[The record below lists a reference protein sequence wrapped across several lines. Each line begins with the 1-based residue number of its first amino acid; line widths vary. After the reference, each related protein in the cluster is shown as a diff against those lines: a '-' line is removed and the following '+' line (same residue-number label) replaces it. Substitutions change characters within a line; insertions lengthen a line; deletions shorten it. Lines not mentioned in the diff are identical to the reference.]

1 MSALLEV
8 RNLETWYG
16 PIAAMQGVNLQV
28 EKGQMV
34 AVLGANGAGKT
45 TLLNTLAGVID
56 PFKGQVLLNAQAIQG
71 LDADEV
77 CRRGL
82 VLVPEGRQIY
92 PFLSVRENLNMGAYT
107 RRDADGVQQDL
118 ERVFQWFPRLLERA
132 QQHAGL
138 LSGGEQQMLAIGRA
152 YMAQPQLLMLDE
164 PSLGLSPLLTK
175 DIFNIISRIRDE
187 TGTSVLV
194 VEQNAAIAL
203 AHADYGY
210 IMELGRIVAADSC
223 AVLSQKADVREAYLG
238 GHGAQGVSGTT
249 QRWKRR
255 KTWR

>member
-1 MSALLEV
+1 MGALLEV

-16 PIAAMQGVNLQV
+16 PIAAMQGVNLKV

-34 AVLGANGAGKT
+34 TVLGANGAGKT

-56 PFKGQVLLNAQAIQG
+56 PFKGQVLLSNQVIHG

-107 RRDADGVQQDL
+107 RRDAEGIRQDL

-138 LSGGEQQMLAIGRA
+138 LSGGEQQMLAIGRGL
-152 YMAQPQLLMLDE
+152 MSEPVLLIMDE
-164 PSLGLSPLLTK
+164 PSLGLSPLLVEQMFEL
-175 DIFNIISRIRDE
+175 IVRINRE
-187 TGTSVLV
+187 GLPILLM
-194 VEQNAAIAL
+194 EQNAVQTLAIAHR
-203 AHADYGY
+203 AY
-210 IMELGRIVAADSC
+210 IIENGAVALQGAAADL
-223 AVLSQKADVREAYLG
+223 ARDPELRRNYLG
-238 GHGAQGVSGTT
+238 L
-249 QRWKRR
+249 
-255 KTWR
+255 

>member
-1 MSALLEV
+1 MTVLLEV

-16 PIAAMQGVNLQV
+16 PIVAMQGVNLQV
-28 EKGQMV
+28 SPGQMV

-56 PFKGQVLLNAQAIQG
+56 PFKGQVLFQGDVISG
-71 LDADEV
+71 LDADAV

-92 PFLSVRENLNMGAYT
+92 PFLTVRENIAMGAYT
-107 RRDADGVQQDL
+107 RKDRAQVQDDIQ
-118 ERVFQWFPRLLERA
+118 RVYQWFPRLKERE

-152 YMAQPQLLMLDE
+152 YMARPQLLMLDE
-164 PSLGLSPLLTK
+164 PSLGLSPILTK
-175 DIFNIISRIRDE
+175 EIFALISRIRRE
-187 TGTSVLV
+187 TGTAILV

-203 AHADYGY
+203 AHADDGY
-210 IMELGRIVAADSC
+210 IMELGRIVAADTC
-223 AVLSQKADVREAYLG
+223 AALSEKADVCEAYLG
-238 GHGAQGVSGTT
+238 GHAGTGRSGTA

>member
-28 EKGQMV
+28 AKGQMV
-34 AVLGANGAGKT
+34 TVLGANGAGKT

-56 PFKGQVLLNAQAIQG
+56 PFKGQVLLNNQTIHG

-107 RRDADGVQQDL
+107 RRDTEGIRQDL
-118 ERVFQWFPRLLERA
+118 ERVFQWFPRVVAPVPANAETIERRA
-132 QQHAGL
+132 PGL
-138 LSGGEQQMLAIGRA
+138 VEWHRRRA
-152 YMAQPQLLMLDE
+152 VCRP
-164 PSLGLSPLLTK
+164 P
-175 DIFNIISRIRDE
+175 
-187 TGTSVLV
+187 
-194 VEQNAAIAL
+194 
-203 AHADYGY
+203 
-210 IMELGRIVAADSC
+210 C
-223 AVLSQKADVREAYLG
+223 
-238 GHGAQGVSGTT
+238 
-249 QRWKRR
+249 
-255 KTWR
+255 

>member
-1 MSALLEV
+1 MDVLLQV
-8 RNLETWYG
+8 KNLETWYG
-16 PIAAMQGVNLQV
+16 PIVAMQGVNIEV
-28 EKGQMV
+28 RKGRMV

-56 PFKGQVLLNAQAIQG
+56 PFKGQVLFEGNPVQG

-82 VLVPEGRQIY
+82 VLVPEGRQVF
-92 PFLSVRENLNMGAYT
+92 PFLSVRDNLAMGAYT
-107 RRDADGVQQDL
+107 RRDVDGVRTDL
-118 ERVFQWFPRLLERA
+118 AQVLEWFPRLKEREH
-132 QQHAGL
+132 QHAGL

-152 YMAQPQLLMLDE
+152 VLAQPRLLMLDE
-164 PSLGLSPLLTK
+164 PSLGLSPLLTRE
-175 DIFNIISRIRDE
+175 IFSIISRIRDE
-187 TGTSVLV
+187 TGTAILV

-203 AHADYGY
+203 RHADDGY
-210 IMELGRIVAADSC
+210 IMELGRIVAADTC
-223 AVLSQKADVREAYLG
+223 DALARKADVRESYLG
-238 GHGAQGVSGTT
+238 GGHQQGVSGTT

>member
-1 MSALLEV
+1 MGFLLEV
-8 RNLETWYG
+8 QNLETWYG

-28 EKGQMV
+28 SPGQMV
-34 AVLGANGAGKT
+34 TVLGANGAGKT

-56 PFKGQVLLNAQAIQG
+56 PFKGQVRFNGQPVHG

-92 PFLSVRENLNMGAYT
+92 PFLSVRENLQMGAYT
-107 RRDADGVQQDL
+107 RRDSEGVREDL
-118 ERVFQWFPRLLERA
+118 ARVQAWFPRLQERE

-152 YMAQPQLLMLDE
+152 YMARPKLLMLDE

-175 DIFNIISRIRDE
+175 EIFNIISRIRQE
-187 TGTSVLV
+187 TGTAVLV

-203 AHADYGY
+203 AHADFGY
-210 IMELGRIVAADSC
+210 IMELGRIVAADTC
-223 AVLSQKADVREAYLG
+223 QALSQKADVREAYLG
-238 GHGAQGVSGTT
+238 GPAAQGLSGTS
-249 QRWKRR
+249 QRWKRL

>member
-34 AVLGANGAGKT
+34 TVLGANGAGKT

-56 PFKGQVLLNAQAIQG
+56 PFKGQVLLNNQTIHG

-82 VLVPEGRQIY
+82 VLVPEGRQIS

-107 RRDADGVQQDL
+107 RRDA
-118 ERVFQWFPRLLERA
+118 
-132 QQHAGL
+132 
-138 LSGGEQQMLAIGRA
+138 
-152 YMAQPQLLMLDE
+152 
-164 PSLGLSPLLTK
+164 
-175 DIFNIISRIRDE
+175 
-187 TGTSVLV
+187 
-194 VEQNAAIAL
+194 
-203 AHADYGY
+203 
-210 IMELGRIVAADSC
+210 
-223 AVLSQKADVREAYLG
+223 
-238 GHGAQGVSGTT
+238 
-249 QRWKRR
+249 
-255 KTWR
+255 

>member
-1 MSALLEV
+1 MNALLEV

-56 PFKGQVLLNAQAIQG
+56 PFKGQVLLNQQTIHG

-92 PFLSVRENLNMGAYT
+92 PFLSVKENLNMGAYT
-107 RRDADGVQQDL
+107 RRDADGVQKDL
-118 ERVFQWFPRLLERA
+118 ERIFQWFPRLLERA

-175 DIFNIISRIRDE
+175 EIFNIISRIRAE

-203 AHADYGY
+203 AHADFGY

-238 GHGAQGVSGTT
+238 GHNAQGISGTS